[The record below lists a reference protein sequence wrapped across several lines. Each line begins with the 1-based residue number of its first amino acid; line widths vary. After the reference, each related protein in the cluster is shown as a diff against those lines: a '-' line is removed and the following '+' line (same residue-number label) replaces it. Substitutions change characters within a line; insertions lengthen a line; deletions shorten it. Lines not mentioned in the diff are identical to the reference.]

1 MKKKLFFLL
10 DVDGVMTTGQFIYSQ
25 KGKVLKIFGPHDADG
40 LKMIRSNIKIEFL
53 TADKR
58 GFEISKKRITDDM
71 GFKLHLVSEKERI
84 RFIEK
89 NYGFKNVI
97 YMGDGIFDAEILKKA
112 KYGIAPRNART
123 EAKNNS
129 DFVTKSK
136 SAEGAVLDAC
146 INIKRKF
153 FK

>member
-1 MKKKLFFLL
+1 
-10 DVDGVMTTGQFIYSQ
+10 
-25 KGKVLKIFGPHDADG
+25 
-40 LKMIRSNIKIEFL
+40 
-53 TADKR
+53 
-58 GFEISKKRITDDM
+58 M
-71 GFKLHLVSEKERI
+71 GFKLHLVYEKELDL
-84 RFIEK
+84 EK
-89 NYGFKNVI
+89 IMALKML

-146 INIKRKF
+146 INIKKIL
-153 FK
+153 